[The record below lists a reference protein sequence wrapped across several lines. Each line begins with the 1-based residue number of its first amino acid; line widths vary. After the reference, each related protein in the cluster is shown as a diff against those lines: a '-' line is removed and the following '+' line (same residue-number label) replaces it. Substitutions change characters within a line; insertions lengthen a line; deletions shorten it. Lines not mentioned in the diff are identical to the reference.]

1 MVTEIVRQ
9 AIQLKM
15 RSRAESPLISEA
27 EYCCACGLGLRLLG
41 DPKGLLSKVKAMDTV
56 HEVKEAVVP
65 LFTEVCETEEEPEK
79 KRLFHMLVHSRVE
92 GDITEE
98 IRTLFDPA

>member
-56 HEVKEAVVP
+56 HEVKETVVP
-65 LFTEVCETEEEPEK
+65 LCLQKSVKQKKSRRRNGFFTCWPTA
-79 KRLFHMLVHSRVE
+79 
-92 GDITEE
+92 G
-98 IRTLFDPA
+98 

>member
-56 HEVKEAVVP
+56 HEVKETVVP
-65 LFTEVCETEEEPEK
+65 LPEK
-79 KRLFHMLVHSRVE
+79 KRLFHMLAHSRVE